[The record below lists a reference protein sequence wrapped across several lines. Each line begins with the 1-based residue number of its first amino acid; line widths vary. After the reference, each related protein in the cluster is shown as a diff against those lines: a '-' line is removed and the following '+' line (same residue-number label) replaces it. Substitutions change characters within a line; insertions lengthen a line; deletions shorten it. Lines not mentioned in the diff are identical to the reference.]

1 MLETFLSQNADI
13 DDSTLMNC
21 NVLVVDDELISA
33 IVMTEMVSK
42 VACAQYVCDSEE
54 ALGKCLSSPPDL
66 VILDVNM
73 PGKNGLEL
81 CRELRVNPST
91 EDIPVIFAT
100 ASTEHDVQKKCW
112 DVGAFDFVVKPVL
125 ETTLVN
131 RVKNCLLNQLRIK
144 FLSEISF
151 RDSLTGLCNRHYLN
165 SEVKAALKSTA
176 RNKGSFGII
185 VIDIDYFKHYNDT
198 YGHLEGDRCL
208 IAVAQAI
215 QKAAQRPSDITIRFG
230 GEEFVIALPN
240 TDGSGTRKV
249 AERALREISR
259 LKIEHRSSPSNVLT
273 ASAGY
278 TFAVVDNNTSIEALI
293 LDADLAL
300 LDAKKS
306 GRDTVRCL

>member
-1 MLETFLSQNADI
+1 
-13 DDSTLMNC
+13 MNC

-54 ALGKCLSSPPDL
+54 AFEKCMSTPPDL

-73 PGKNGLEL
+73 PGKNGLEF
-81 CRELRVNPST
+81 CRELRANPST

-112 DVGAFDFVVKPVL
+112 DAGAFDFVVKPVL
-125 ETTLVN
+125 ETTLIN

-165 SEVKAALKSTA
+165 NEVKAALKSTA
-176 RNKGSFGII
+176 RNKASFGII
-185 VIDIDYFKHYNDT
+185 VIDIDYFKNYNDT

-208 IAVAQAI
+208 VAVAQAI

-240 TDGSGTRKV
+240 TDGRGTRKV

-259 LKIEHRSSPSNVLT
+259 LKIEHRASPSYVLT

-306 GRDTVRCL
+306 GRDTFRSS